1 MNVYVES
8 NFVLELALLQEQHA
22 ACEEILEMC
31 AAREISL
38 VLPAYSLME
47 PYGTVMRR
55 QGDRKRVKA
64 AVDGE
69 LRQLARTAVYTER
82 LQDLERATRL
92 LLDSAEED
100 LERLESVRSRLLECA
115 EIVPLDQAI
124 LARAPEHQA
133 RHSLSAPDA
142 VVYASVLSHLERSSM
157 PASCFLNRDA
167 GFSGSA
173 IAEDLRA
180 RSCKFLRGFDQGLQF
195 LRGTLNQETPA

>member
-8 NFVLELALLQEQHA
+8 NFVLELALLQEQHT
-22 ACEEILEMC
+22 ACEEILGMC

-64 AVDGE
+64 SVDGE
-69 LRQLARTAVYTER
+69 LRQLARTIAYSER
-82 LQDLERATRL
+82 LQDLERATSL

-100 LERLESVRSRLLECA
+100 MDRLESVRSRLLECA

-124 LARAPEHQA
+124 LARAPGHQA

-142 VVYASVLSHLERSSM
+142 VVYASVLSHLERSSV

-195 LRGTLNQETPA
+195 LRGTLKLESPS